1 MRVHPWAVV
10 AVVVLIPSSVGA
22 QVKIGHVDSE
32 TIIQQLPEAQD
43 AQRQLDV
50 LVAQWQNE
58 LQKMQS
64 EWEKQYEDYDKKK
77 LIMTDQTRVEM
88 ERLLIQQ
95 EKEIASFRNEKFGQN
110 GQLFQKQDELMKP
123 VQDRVFMAIQDVA
136 LEEDYDYVFDKS
148 GDILLLYTNEE
159 YDLTQRV
166 LNRLQERK

>member
-1 MRVHPWAVV
+1 MRVHLWAVV

-22 QVKIGHVDSE
+22 QVKIGYVDSE

-50 LVAQWQNE
+50 LVGQWQNE

-77 LIMTDQTRVEM
+77 LIMTDQTRAET
-88 ERLLIQQ
+88 ERLLMEQ

-136 LEEDYDYVFDKS
+136 LEGDYDYVFDKS
-148 GDILLLYTNEE
+148 GDILLLYANEE
-159 YDLTQRV
+159 YDLTRKV
-166 LNRLQERK
+166 LNRLQERE